1 VKTRLTIAIATLMA
15 ALLAAFTA
23 AAPAAKN
30 QGGGPPSKLTIA
42 YQPGLGYAAL
52 ILMKQLKTIEKR
64 YPGTTVDW
72 KVLASG
78 TPITQGVITGDIQ
91 IGAVGTGPM
100 LVGWARGVDW
110 RIIAPLNLADL
121 WLMAKDP
128 NIKTIAD
135 LRGKRIATPTNTS
148 IQAVMLRKMAQVKL
162 GDSKALDSGLVA
174 LDHPDGMQALL
185 TGQIDAHFTSPPFQ
199 FQERVRGAHIVG
211 RSYGYFGAHTF
222 LVTVM
227 TQRFY
232 DEHAPFARF
241 FYSQVVA
248 MNNLIKKNPGR
259 VARILEADAG
269 GQPTWRQFKQWL
281 AATDPAKRPALTWT
295 TRPLGL
301 MRTAAFMNRTGQLSK
316 APSNWKELVFPPVYP
331 TKGS

>member
-1 VKTRLTIAIATLMA
+1 VKTRL
-15 ALLAAFTA
+15 LLAFTA
-23 AAPAAKN
+23 LAAAVLVAFAAAAPGAKS
-30 QGGGPPSKLTIA
+30 QGPPSRLTIA
-42 YQPGLGYAAL
+42 YQPGIGYAPL
-52 ILMKQLKTIEKR
+52 ILMKQLRTIEKR
-64 YPGTTVDW
+64 YPGTQVDW

-100 LVGWARGVDW
+100 LVGWARGVEW
-110 RIIAPLNLADL
+110 KVIAPLINADL

-135 LRGKRIATPTNTS
+135 LRGKRIATPTRTS
-148 IQAVMLRKMAQVKL
+148 IQAVMLRKMAQAKL
-162 GDSKALDSGLVA
+162 GDHRALDAGLID

-199 FQERVRGAHIVG
+199 YQERVRGAHIVG

-227 TQRFY
+227 TQKFY
-232 DEHAPFARF
+232 DERTAFARF
-241 FYSQVVA
+241 FYNQIVA
-248 MNNLIKKNPGR
+248 MQKLIKNNPAR
-259 VARILEADAG
+259 VARILQDDAG

-281 AATDPAKRPALTWT
+281 AAKDPSKRPALTWT

-301 MRTAAFMNRTGQLSK
+301 MRTAAFMFKTAQLSK
-316 APSNWKELVFPPVYP
+316 APGNWRELVFPPVYP

>member
-1 VKTRLTIAIATLMA
+1 LKTRLIILGAVFA
-15 ALLAAFTA
+15 AAVLVAFTA
-23 AAPAAKN
+23 AAPAMKS
-30 QGGGPPSKLTIA
+30 QGGPPSKLTIA

-52 ILMKQLKTIEKR
+52 ILMKRLKTIEKR
-64 YPGTTVDW
+64 YPGTSVDW

-100 LVGWARGVDW
+100 LVAWARGVQW
-110 RIIAPLNLADL
+110 KIIAPLNLADL

-128 NIKTIAD
+128 SIRTIAD

-199 FQERVRGAHIVG
+199 FQERVRGARIIG

-227 TQRFY
+227 TQEFY
-232 DEHAPFARF
+232 DDHTGFARF
-241 FYSQVVA
+241 FYNQVVA
-248 MNNLIKKNPGR
+248 MNNLIKKNPAR

-281 AATDPAKRPALTWT
+281 AAKDPAKRPALTWT

-301 MRTAAFMNRTGQLSK
+301 MRTAAFMNRTAQLSK
-316 APSNWKELVFPPVYP
+316 APNNWRELVFPPVYP